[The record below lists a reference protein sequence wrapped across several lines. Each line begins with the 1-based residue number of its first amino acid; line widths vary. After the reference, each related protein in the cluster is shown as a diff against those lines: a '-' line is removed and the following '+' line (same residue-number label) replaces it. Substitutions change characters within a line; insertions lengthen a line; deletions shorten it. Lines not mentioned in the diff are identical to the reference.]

1 MQESSNPVLS
11 DKAIKRLKAT
21 ITGDEV
27 MTVNGSLMKT
37 GLLLA
42 LLIGVGAWSWTFTE
56 SNPDSAGILTL
67 GASIG
72 ALVTAMIIIFTKP
85 SAVLALI
92 YTALQGVVIGAV
104 SFLFNSDMQGIVLQA
119 VSLTIAVTLSMLV
132 LYTTGLVKVTEKL
145 RSVIIIATVG
155 VLFFYLITFLV
166 SLFSPSFYDL
176 VTTGSTG
183 VVFAGI
189 IVLIAALNLLLDF
202 DFIDKGAEKEL
213 PKQFEWYA
221 AFGLMVTL
229 IWLYISILRLLAAS
243 RN

>member
-166 SLFSPSFYDL
+166 GLFSPSFYDL